1 MAESTVIR
9 TVSLRT
15 QAPFVTV
22 QMKEYTPAFVNPL
35 TFVFGLDGEAMVAA
49 DVVVQRPIAGA
60 GLLPDKLV
68 VAP

>member
-35 TFVFGLDGEAMVAA
+35 TFVFGLDGEAMVAEE
-49 DVVVQRPIAGA
+49 VVVQSPDAGA
-60 GLLPDKLV
+60 GLFPDKLV
-68 VAP
+68 VVP